1 MYDVVRPNTMRVND
15 NYEGPKHHREF
26 EFPKIAE
33 LHLLTHCSPVG
44 ALCLVI
50 ATPAKFLTSY

>member
-50 ATPAKFLTSY
+50 ATLVTF